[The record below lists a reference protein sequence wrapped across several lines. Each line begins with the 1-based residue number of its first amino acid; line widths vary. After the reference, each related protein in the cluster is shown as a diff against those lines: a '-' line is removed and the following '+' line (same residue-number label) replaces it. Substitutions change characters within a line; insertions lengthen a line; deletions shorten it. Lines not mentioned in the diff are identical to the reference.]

1 MSRSA
6 FRHHR
11 WLIALW
17 FAGCALLSVVLI
29 EATMADEPLS
39 AEQKM
44 AVGLRSRL
52 LYDLA
57 DIYCDERLSRK
68 DLSPVDE
75 ANLIV
80 EKMQTQVA
88 RAVQTPTS
96 QRAVAWQKARQLG
109 AEFIEAQPNHPRRL
123 IIRVQQGLAALTEA
137 RLALQ
142 ELAVQAG
149 PPEGRERALERLR
162 AARTDFDAILRD
174 IGQQLPAAPDKRDDS
189 GTLTNLQLQ
198 ALKANVEFQIGT
210 CHLLRG
216 ELYDDSKQVDRLDA
230 FSSAAKSFENVLK
243 LTDAEGQLWY
253 SVQLEQVEASRL
265 IGERGEA
272 IQRLKSL
279 ELEKLPANLRSGYWE
294 QRLEL
299 AAVEEEIKPLLEQIT
314 RMTERSPQL
323 DLAGLRA
330 ALRMAAMS
338 SEREKNQWLNA
349 AADWTK
355 QVETRYGGYWG
366 RLAELTLVGATGN
379 RSTEPSQPQ
388 MAPVAGNDSNAGAI
402 EILIRTGDNAAREK
416 RTEDAILA
424 YRKAIAAAQE
434 SEQTDAV
441 WRAVLQAYLKVARLL
456 EASQDYRAA
465 AKELLDGVSIQPQH
479 ELAPW
484 LQLQAAWCM
493 AQVAAASPEALPEYR
508 QLLEQHLQNYAA
520 AATANQALLWLARL
534 DASARNY
541 RQAANRYLQV
551 DPASE
556 QALSAA
562 NELQIVALAH
572 LRELAAQPD
581 RAQSEARSLGDAMVA
596 KLSAATGGKF
606 IAGAPATRAL
616 LLAAAGVGLQFD
628 AVSAEKLAQLLG
640 ASMEGVPA
648 EDPWRET
655 ASAYLAAALAGDE
668 NQRGRALELL
678 TGVKQVQSLEM
689 ALQLLDSVAAR
700 KPEANPVRL
709 AAVEKLLQLAGTD
722 STNQT
727 ELRLRQAAIWESA
740 GELDR
745 AIETLEA
752 LAKEL
757 PRRLDV
763 QLRLARALAQ
773 NPQKQ
778 AEALAQWRKV
788 SAGVRDRSDEWYEAK
803 YQVARLL
810 LESGQKAEAKKLLDY
825 LSVVP
830 PGWSDSKWKQ
840 QFDALYARCK

>member
-1 MSRSA
+1 MSGSA
-6 FRHHR
+6 LRYHH
-11 WLIALW
+11 WFFALLT
-17 FAGCALLSVVLI
+17 AGCAVLAVVCSDAALG
-29 EATMADEPLS
+29 DEPLS

-44 AVGLRSRL
+44 AAGLRGRL

-57 DIYCDERLSRK
+57 DLYCDERLTRK
-68 DLSPVDE
+68 DLSRVDE

-80 EKMQTQVA
+80 EKIQTQVA

-96 QRAVAWQKARQLG
+96 ERAVAWQKARQLG
-109 AEFIEAQPNHPRRL
+109 DDFLQANPKHPRRL
-123 IIRVQQGLAALTEA
+123 IVQVQQGLAALFEA

-149 PPEGRERALERLR
+149 PSEGRERALERLR
-162 AARTDFDAILRD
+162 AARTDFDNILREL
-174 IGQQLPAAPDKRDDS
+174 GNQLPSAPDKRDDA

-253 SVQLEQVEASRL
+253 SVQLEQAEASRQL
-265 IGERGEA
+265 GDRAEA
-272 IQRLKSL
+272 MRRLKSL
-279 ELEKLPANLRSGYWE
+279 ELEKIPANLRPSYWE

-299 AAVEEEIKPLLEQIT
+299 AAVEEEIKPLLEQVA

-330 ALRMAAMS
+330 ALRVAGMAS
-338 SEREKNQWLNA
+338 DRDKNQWLNA

-355 QVETRYGGYWG
+355 QIETRYGGYWG

-379 RSTEPSQPQ
+379 RSTGPTQPE
-388 MAPVAGNDSNAGAI
+388 MAPVAANDSNAGAI

-416 RTEDAILA
+416 RNDDALLA

-441 WRAVLQAYLKVARLL
+441 WRSVLQAYLKVGRLL
-456 EASQDYRAA
+456 EERQAYREA
-465 AKELLDGVSIQPQH
+465 AKELLSGVSILPQH

-520 AATANQALLWLARL
+520 AATANQARLWLARL

-541 RQAANRYLQV
+541 RQAADRYLQIE
-551 DPASE
+551 PTSE
-556 QALSAA
+556 QALPAA
-562 NELQIVALAH
+562 SELQIVALAH
-572 LRELAAQPD
+572 LRQLAAQPD

-616 LLAAAGVGLQFD
+616 LLATARVGLEFD
-628 AVSAEKLAQLLG
+628 AVSAEKVAQWLS
-640 ASMEGVPA
+640 ASLEGVPA
-648 EDPWRET
+648 EDAWRET

-678 TGVKQVQSLEM
+678 SGIKQVKTLET
-689 ALQLLDSVAAR
+689 ALQLLDSIAAR
-700 KPEANPVRL
+700 RPNANPVRL
-709 AAVEKLLQLAGTD
+709 AAVEKLLQLAGSD

-727 ELRLRQAAIWESA
+727 ELRLRQAAIWEAA

-773 NPQKQ
+773 KPQQQ

-788 SAGVRDRSDEWYEAK
+788 SAGVRDRSEEWYEAK

-810 LESGQKAEAKKLLDY
+810 LESGQKSEAKKLLDY

-830 PGWSDSKWKQ
+830 PGWSDSKLKQ
-840 QFDALYARCK
+840 QFDALYERCK

>member
-1 MSRSA
+1 MSGSA

-11 WLIALW
+11 WRLVLLW
-17 FAGCALLSVVLI
+17 AGCAVLSVVCSHS
-29 EATMADEPLS
+29 ARGDEPLS

-44 AVGLRSRL
+44 AAGLRGRL

-57 DIYCDERLSRK
+57 DLYCDDRLSRK
-68 DLSPVDE
+68 DLSPVDQ

-80 EKMQTQVA
+80 EKIQTQVA

-96 QRAVAWQKARQLG
+96 ERAVAWQKARELG
-109 AEFIEAQPNHPRRL
+109 DEFLQANPNQPRRL
-123 IIRVQQGLAALTEA
+123 IVRVQQGLAALFEA

-149 PPEGRERALERLR
+149 PIEGRDRALERLR
-162 AARTDFDAILRD
+162 AARTDFDNILRE
-174 IGQQLPAAPDKRDDS
+174 IGEQLPTAPDKRDDS

-216 ELYDDSKQVDRLDA
+216 KLYDDSKQVDRLDA

-265 IGERGEA
+265 LGDRAEA
-272 IQRLKSL
+272 VRRLNSL
-279 ELEKLPANLRSGYWE
+279 ELEKVPANLRPAYWE

-299 AAVEEEIKPLLEQIT
+299 AAVEEEIKPLLEQVI
-314 RMTERSPQL
+314 RLTERSPQL

-330 ALRMAAMS
+330 ALRVAGMAS
-338 SEREKNQWLNA
+338 DRDKNQCLNA

-355 QVETRYGGYWG
+355 QIETRYGGYWG

-379 RSTEPSQPQ
+379 RSTGPTQPE
-388 MAPVAGNDSNAGAI
+388 MAPVAANDSNAGAI

-416 RTEDAILA
+416 RNDDALLA

-441 WRAVLQAYLKVARLL
+441 WRSVLQAYLKVGRLL
-456 EASQDYRAA
+456 EERQAYREA
-465 AKELLDGVSIQPQH
+465 AKELMSGVSILPQH

-493 AQVAAASPEALPEYR
+493 AQVAAVSPEALPEYR

-541 RQAANRYLQV
+541 RQAADRYLQIE
-551 DPASE
+551 PTSE
-556 QALSAA
+556 QALPAA

-616 LLAAAGVGLQFD
+616 LLATASIGLQFEL
-628 AVSAEKLAQLLG
+628 VSAEKLAQWLS
-640 ASMEGVPA
+640 ASLEGVPA

-678 TGVKQVQSLEM
+678 SGIKQVKTLET
-689 ALQLLDSVAAR
+689 ALQLLDSIAAR
-700 KPEANPVRL
+700 KPVANPARL
-709 AAVEKLLQLAGTD
+709 AAVEKLLQLAGSD

-727 ELRLRQAAIWESA
+727 ELRLRQAAIWEAA

-763 QLRLARALAQ
+763 QLRLARALAKK
-773 NPQKQ
+773 PQKQ

-788 SAGVRDRSDEWYEAK
+788 SAGVRDRSEEWYEAK
-803 YQVARLL
+803 YQVASLL
-810 LESGQKAEAKKLLDY
+810 LESGQKSEAKKLLDY

-830 PGWSDSKWKQ
+830 PGWSDSKLKQ
-840 QFDALYARCK
+840 QFDALYERCK

>member
-1 MSRSA
+1 
-6 FRHHR
+6 
-11 WLIALW
+11 
-17 FAGCALLSVVLI
+17 
-29 EATMADEPLS
+29 
-39 AEQKM
+39 
-44 AVGLRSRL
+44 
-52 LYDLA
+52 
-57 DIYCDERLSRK
+57 
-68 DLSPVDE
+68 
-75 ANLIV
+75 
-80 EKMQTQVA
+80 
-88 RAVQTPTS
+88 
-96 QRAVAWQKARQLG
+96 
-109 AEFIEAQPNHPRRL
+109 
-123 IIRVQQGLAALTEA
+123 
-137 RLALQ
+137 
-142 ELAVQAG
+142 
-149 PPEGRERALERLR
+149 
-162 AARTDFDAILRD
+162 
-174 IGQQLPAAPDKRDDS
+174 
-189 GTLTNLQLQ
+189 
-198 ALKANVEFQIGT
+198 
-210 CHLLRG
+210 
-216 ELYDDSKQVDRLDA
+216 
-230 FSSAAKSFENVLK
+230 
-243 LTDAEGQLWY
+243 
-253 SVQLEQVEASRL
+253 
-265 IGERGEA
+265 
-272 IQRLKSL
+272 
-279 ELEKLPANLRSGYWE
+279 
-294 QRLEL
+294 
-299 AAVEEEIKPLLEQIT
+299 
-314 RMTERSPQL
+314 
-323 DLAGLRA
+323 
-330 ALRMAAMS
+330 
-338 SEREKNQWLNA
+338 
-349 AADWTK
+349 
-355 QVETRYGGYWG
+355 
-366 RLAELTLVGATGN
+366 
-379 RSTEPSQPQ
+379 
-388 MAPVAGNDSNAGAI
+388 
-402 EILIRTGDNAAREK
+402 
-416 RTEDAILA
+416 
-424 YRKAIAAAQE
+424 
-434 SEQTDAV
+434 
-441 WRAVLQAYLKVARLL
+441 
-456 EASQDYRAA
+456 
-465 AKELLDGVSIQPQH
+465 
-479 ELAPW
+479 
-484 LQLQAAWCM
+484 
-493 AQVAAASPEALPEYR
+493 
-508 QLLEQHLQNYAA
+508 
-520 AATANQALLWLARL
+520 
-534 DASARNY
+534 
-541 RQAANRYLQV
+541 
-551 DPASE
+551 
-556 QALSAA
+556 
-562 NELQIVALAH
+562 
-572 LRELAAQPD
+572 LAAQPD

-773 NPQKQ
+773 SPQKP

>member
-1 MSRSA
+1 
-6 FRHHR
+6 
-11 WLIALW
+11 
-17 FAGCALLSVVLI
+17 
-29 EATMADEPLS
+29 MAP
-39 AEQKM
+39 
-44 AVGLRSRL
+44 
-52 LYDLA
+52 
-57 DIYCDERLSRK
+57 ER
-68 DLSPVDE
+68 D
-75 ANLIV
+75 
-80 EKMQTQVA
+80 
-88 RAVQTPTS
+88 
-96 QRAVAWQKARQLG
+96 
-109 AEFIEAQPNHPRRL
+109 
-123 IIRVQQGLAALTEA
+123 
-137 RLALQ
+137 
-142 ELAVQAG
+142 
-149 PPEGRERALERLR
+149 
-162 AARTDFDAILRD
+162 
-174 IGQQLPAAPDKRDDS
+174 
-189 GTLTNLQLQ
+189 
-198 ALKANVEFQIGT
+198 
-210 CHLLRG
+210 
-216 ELYDDSKQVDRLDA
+216 
-230 FSSAAKSFENVLK
+230 
-243 LTDAEGQLWY
+243 
-253 SVQLEQVEASRL
+253 
-265 IGERGEA
+265 
-272 IQRLKSL
+272 
-279 ELEKLPANLRSGYWE
+279 
-294 QRLEL
+294 
-299 AAVEEEIKPLLEQIT
+299 
-314 RMTERSPQL
+314 
-323 DLAGLRA
+323 
-330 ALRMAAMS
+330 
-338 SEREKNQWLNA
+338 KNQWLNA
-349 AADWTK
+349 AAEWTK
-355 QVETRYGGYWG
+355 QIETRYGGYWG

-379 RSTEPSQPQ
+379 RTTEPTEPE
-388 MAPVAGNDSNAGAI
+388 MNPVAGNDSNSGAI

-416 RTEDAILA
+416 RNDDALLA

-434 SEQTDAV
+434 TEQTDAV
-441 WRAVLQAYLKVARLL
+441 WRLVLQAHLKVGRLL
-456 EASQDYRAA
+456 ESRQAYREAA
-465 AKELLDGVSIQPQH
+465 TELLNGVSILPQH

-508 QLLEQHLQNYAA
+508 QLLEQHLQNYAS

-534 DASARNY
+534 DASAKNY
-541 RQAANRYLQV
+541 RQAADRYLQI

-616 LLAAAGVGLQFD
+616 LLATAGVGLQFD
-628 AVSAEKLAQLLG
+628 AVSAEKLAQWLG
-640 ASMEGVPA
+640 ASLEGVPT
-648 EDPWRET
+648 EEPWRET

-773 NPQKQ
+773 SPQKP

-840 QFDALYARCK
+840 QFDALYERCK